1 MSKSR
6 YSTNFQARFVR
17 REKSFVKYF
26 CNQRDRS
33 FDFLSFEGK
42 RIDFGANKPKLRRF
56 EMRPFCDKMR
66 PFGTISESTFWKIHL
81 DIRVD
86 EMRIRKEKVAD
97 SKIYGYVW
105 AGPKVSTSN
114 SCI

>member
-1 MSKSR
+1 
-6 YSTNFQARFVR
+6 
-17 REKSFVKYF
+17 
-26 CNQRDRS
+26 
-33 FDFLSFEGK
+33 
-42 RIDFGANKPKLRRF
+42 
-56 EMRPFCDKMR
+56 MRPFCDKMR

-86 EMRIRKEKVAD
+86 EMRIRKEEVAD